1 MCISTVVIDNEHLR
15 LGSLALRAEEE
26 RKTDDSAKKK
36 KKDQQKTTNK
46 HRFKRNFCFGDILEM
61 LLLSGHFVTLVR
73 RY

>member
-36 KKDQQKTTNK
+36 RPTKNNQQTQIQEE
-46 HRFKRNFCFGDILEM
+46 FLLWGYLRNVTFIRTFCNFG
-61 LLLSGHFVTLVR
+61 
-73 RY
+73 

>member
-36 KKDQQKTTNK
+36 KKTNK
-46 HRFKRNFCFGDILEM
+46 KQPTNADSRGIFALGI
-61 LLLSGHFVTLVR
+61 S
-73 RY
+73 

>member
-26 RKTDDSAKKK
+26 RKTDDSAK

-73 RY
+73 KY

>member
-36 KKDQQKTTNK
+36 KTNK
-46 HRFKRNFCFGDILEM
+46 KQPTNADSRGIFALGI
-61 LLLSGHFVTLVR
+61 S
-73 RY
+73 